1 MTKLIVITA
10 AIFLSISTVFG
21 QTIEIGQDAN
31 QIKQLI
37 QWSTQQKT
45 GYDSYGK
52 SLGNNVIWDAKYN
65 NGQITDVIQCYSDQ
79 YLIDF
84 RTVANFCYHYVMEYG
99 QLAYVLTQYE
109 DVSTEKLTEFY
120 ENNYSDYK
128 SGEFYFSDDYQ
139 HYSKIYLAN
148 NGYATIEWRKTKPD
162 ELPAD
167 LQIKISNKL
176 KAEQEAEAKKIREEE
191 EQKQKEK
198 EIKSKTYNLKE
209 FDIEKYHSFEN
220 SLRHS
225 LLNHLKSNTS
235 FPDFNQIENQNEK
248 FFVFKN
254 TYSAYFKLVDYSKES
269 TNYGNLTVVGSKD
282 VRSEN
287 KFTLVSG
294 DDNSCQFL
302 KYSSHSLPTIVYK
315 GYTVMTEAN
324 IENITVDYTK
334 GITNVKIKNGVVVY
348 KKHLPPTDIQSLLSE
363 KLKNEPNGLYQV
375 KYEVGQVMGDSF
387 VTTEKTKIKSIAGKI
402 LKSTAIVLLV
412 VGALL
417 FL

>member
-1 MTKLIVITA
+1 MTKLILIKAT
-10 AIFLSISTVFG
+10 IFLSISTLFG
-21 QTIEIGQDAN
+21 QSIEIGQEAN
-31 QIKQLI
+31 VVKQFI

-52 SLGNNVIWDAKYN
+52 SMGNNVIWDAKYN

-79 YLIDF
+79 FIIDF
-84 RTVANFCYHYVMEYG
+84 RAVANFCRHYIMEYG

-120 ENNYSDYK
+120 ENNYGDYK
-128 SGEFYFSDDYQ
+128 NGDFYFSDDYK

-148 NGYATIEWRKTKPD
+148 NGHATIEWRKTEPNK
-162 ELPAD
+162 LPAD
-167 LQIKISNKL
+167 LQAKIANKL
-176 KAEQEAEAKKIREEE
+176 KAQQEAEAKKIREED
-191 EQKQKEK
+191 EQKKKEN
-198 EIKSKTYNLKE
+198 EIKSKTYDLKE
-209 FDIEKYHSFEN
+209 FDNAKYQTFVN
-220 SLRHS
+220 SLSYS
-225 LLNHLKSNTS
+225 LTKQLKSNSS
-235 FPDFNQIENQNEK
+235 FPDFIQIEKQNEK
-248 FFVFKN
+248 YFRFNN

-269 TNYGNLTVVGSKD
+269 TNYGNLNVVGSKD

-302 KYSSHSLPTIVYK
+302 KYSSHTLPTITYK

-324 IENITVDYTK
+324 VENITVDYSK
-334 GITNVKIKNGVVVY
+334 GITNVKIKNGSVIY

-363 KLKNEPNGLYQV
+363 KLKSETNGLYQV

-387 VTTEKTKIKSIAGKI
+387 VITQKTKIKSTAMKI
-402 LKSTAIVLLV
+402 LKPTAIVLVV